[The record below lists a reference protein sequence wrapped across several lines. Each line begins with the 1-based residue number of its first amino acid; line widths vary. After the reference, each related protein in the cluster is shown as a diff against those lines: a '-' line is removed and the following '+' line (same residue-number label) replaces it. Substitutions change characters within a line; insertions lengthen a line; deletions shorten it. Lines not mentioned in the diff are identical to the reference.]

1 MIELFIGSI
10 FLSNILFTKYLG
22 IRVDKKDSLYI
33 SLLTTIVTIIA
44 GILNYLTYKLLDN
57 LNAIYLRNII
67 FILTITI
74 VSSLV
79 VMIYKMITKNDN
91 DILPM
96 VVSNSII
103 LGVSLIVTNSG
114 YNFIYALTYIV
125 GVSIGYILIMTFI
138 YYLGLELN
146 KRKVLISFRG
156 YPIIL
161 IVLGILSMI
170 LERL

>member
-44 GILNYLTYKLLDN
+44 GIINYLTYKLLN
-57 LNAIYLRNII
+57 SLNAIYLRNII

-74 VSSLV
+74 V
-79 VMIYKMITKNDN
+79 
-91 DILPM
+91 
-96 VVSNSII
+96 
-103 LGVSLIVTNSG
+103 

-125 GVSIGYILIMTFI
+125 GVSIGYMIIMTFI

>member
-44 GILNYLTYKLLDN
+44 GIINYLTYKLLN
-57 LNAIYLRNII
+57 SLNAIYLRNII

-114 YNFIYALTYIV
+114 YNVIYALTYIV

-170 LERL
+170 LGRL